1 MNPRPRS
8 NQQPCAIRTFDK
20 EFLGR
25 LPVEVVVGILTRG
38 GSGEVAD
45 SMEILKVTGGR
56 GHAVQ
61 DHQDEDRLINCEGR
75 LCLLCLCVANI
86 LTT

>member
-1 MNPRPRS
+1 MPSGEQWPI
-8 NQQPCAIRTFDK
+8 QQFGK
-20 EFLGR
+20 GFLGW

-38 GSGEVAD
+38 GEGEMAD
-45 SMEILKVTGGR
+45 SLEILKVTGGR

-75 LCLLCLCVANI
+75 LCLLCLCVANR